1 MLHKVD
7 LSAHRHTPSNAD
19 VANALDKTAQMLD
32 ERGANPHRVQAYRTA
47 ADTIRA
53 TPSLL
58 ADQVYANGAQSLEA
72 LPGVGTSLAQRI
84 AGFVHTGEMRI
95 QRELREQTKPER
107 LLMRVPGIGRAT
119 ARRLREELGIETLE
133 ALEIAAHDG
142 TLAALPGFAERKLQA
157 IQVQLGALLAR
168 STRRDARRRSP
179 ASGSASPH
187 IADLLSIDAE
197 YRDGARRGILRQ
209 IAPRRFNASGEAWLP
224 VLDTRR
230 GPWRVTA
237 LFSNT
242 PRAHELGKTGDW
254 VVLYTLGES
263 GEQTA
268 TVVTET
274 RGELKGKRVVRGREA
289 ECREYH
295 RTATRQ
301 AA

>member
-19 VANALDKTAQMLD
+19 VADALDKTAQMLD

-53 TPSLL
+53 TPSLI
-58 ADQVYANGAQSLEA
+58 ATQVYAGGAQSLEA
-72 LPGVGTSLAQRI
+72 LPGIGTSLAQRI

-107 LLMRVPGIGRAT
+107 LLMRVPGIGRTT
-119 ARRLREELGIETLE
+119 ARRLREEAGIETLE
-133 ALEIAAHDG
+133 ALEIAAYDG
-142 TLAALPGFAERKLQA
+142 TLAALPGFGDRKLRSIQA
-157 IQVQLGALLAR
+157 QLDALLAR
-168 STRRDARRRSP
+168 STRRDARRRPPSST
-179 ASGSASPH
+179 AAPH
-187 IADLLSIDAE
+187 VADLLSIDAE
-197 YRDGARRGILRQ
+197 YRDGVRRGILRR

-230 GPWRVTA
+230 AHWRVTA

-242 PRAHELGKTGDW
+242 PRAHELGKTDDW
-254 VVLYTLGES
+254 VVLYISGQNGEH
-263 GEQTA
+263 TA

-274 RGELKGKRVVRGREA
+274 RGELKGKRVVRGREP
-289 ECREYH
+289 ECRDYY
-295 RTATRQ
+295 RTMTRQ